1 MSETIKNLYA
11 RFRAEEQ
18 HALSLRVQSAYAR
31 SPRLSELDA
40 AREQALRDVG
50 RRTVSPQEG
59 AKKLQAIAREEAKIL
74 ATLGLPPDALRLHE
88 RCALCHDTGFTG
100 ADRKTPCACYLRYRE
115 AQKGESGINERESF
129 EAFDEALY
137 RDPQQKKRAIN
148 ARKLCEA
155 YADSLP
161 SPSKPNLLLLGMPG
175 LGKSYLGNAIG
186 RRAIERGID
195 ALRLTAYR
203 FVQDIMAD
211 IRENR
216 QNARRYQHVALLILD
231 DLGTEPAIPNVSTE
245 WLFAVINE
253 RTLADRPSVCIT
265 NLSLQELQER
275 YGERLMSR
283 LCDKN
288 TTEVMQLTGHNLR
301 L

>member
-1 MSETIKNLYA
+1 MSSTLKNLYA
-11 RFRAEEQ
+11 RIRAEEQ
-18 HALSLRVQSAYAR
+18 HALSLRVQNAYALA
-31 SPRLSELDA
+31 PRLSELDA

-50 RRTVSPQEG
+50 LRACSAKEG
-59 AKKLQAIAREEAKIL
+59 AEKLQAIAREETEIL
-74 ATLGLPPDALRLHE
+74 ASLGLPPDTLKLHE

-100 ADRKTPCACYLRYRE
+100 ADHKTPCACYLRYRE

-129 EAFDEALY
+129 EAFDEGLY
-137 RDPQQKKRAIN
+137 RDAQQKKRAIN
-148 ARKLCEA
+148 AKKLCES
-155 YADSLP
+155 YADALP
-161 SPSKPNLLLLGMPG
+161 RPSKPNLLLLGMPG

-186 RRAIERGID
+186 LRAIDRGID

-216 QNARRYQHVALLILD
+216 QNARRYQHVPLLILD
-231 DLGTEPAIPNVSTE
+231 DLGTEPDIPNVSTE
-245 WLFAVINE
+245 WLFAVMNE
-253 RTLADRPSVCIT
+253 RLLAGRPSVCIT

-288 TTEVMQLTGHNLR
+288 TTQVMQLTGHNLR